1 MRQLFA
7 TSYRQSI
14 DSPVACIG
22 TSTPD
27 NLNKYLMK
35 ALDDPV
41 QCIAGT
47 KELLLG
53 LSWMIKGSAEVFEWL
68 YKIKV

>member
-1 MRQLFA
+1 VRQLFA
-7 TSYRQSI
+7 TNYGQSI
-14 DSPVACIG
+14 DSPLDLIG

-27 NLNKYLMK
+27 NLNKHLMK

-41 QCIAGT
+41 QCIVGP

-53 LSWMIKGSAEVFEWL
+53 PSWMIEGSAEVFE
-68 YKIKV
+68 

>member
-7 TSYRQSI
+7 TNYGQSI
-14 DSPVACIG
+14 DSPLDLIG

-27 NLNKYLMK
+27 NLNKHLMK

-53 LSWMIKGSAEVFEWL
+53 PSWMIEGSAEVFE
-68 YKIKV
+68 